1 MSITLLCL
9 VKGNRTANAFAVDID
24 SEKLVSHLK
33 EAIKGKNAQTFA
45 NVDAKD
51 IKLWK
56 VEISGDHDDRLGNLS
71 FHDSDELLAINDI
84 GDYWTEKPLKKHIH
98 VLVEPPET
106 TATSDE
112 VLELRKQLASM
123 QELLNKSVHGMYFF
137 LT

>member
-51 IKLWK
+51 IKLWNVK
-56 VEISGDHDDRLGNLS
+56 IPDDRDDLLSNLTLQ
-71 FHDSDELLAINDI
+71 DKDELLATRDI
-84 GDYWTEKPLKKHIH
+84 GDYWTEKPPKRHIH
-98 VLVEPPET
+98 VIVSP
-106 TATSDE
+106 
-112 VLELRKQLASM
+112 LRAKYW
-123 QELLNKSVHGMYFF
+123 N
-137 LT
+137 